1 MATRPM
7 RRCRLSGLA
16 LAGCLALLLP
26 AAAEAR
32 PRLDPERRPDIQERS
47 RGFLAWAGE
56 LFARVWE
63 ETGMIIDPNG
73 QPRPSG
79 TSEGDTGKLID
90 PNG

>member
-7 RRCRLSGLA
+7 HCRLSGLA
-16 LAGCLALLLP
+16 LAGCLALLP
-26 AAAEAR
+26 AAEAR
-32 PRLDPERRPDIQERS
+32 PRLDPERRPAVQERS
-47 RGFLAWAGE
+47 GGLLAWAGE

-63 ETGMIIDPNG
+63 ETGMMIDPDG
-73 QPRPSG
+73 QPRPVV

>member
-7 RRCRLSGLA
+7 RRRLSGLA

-32 PRLDPERRPDIQERS
+32 PRLDPERRPAVQERTG
-47 RGFLAWAGE
+47 GFLAWAGE

-63 ETGMIIDPNG
+63 ETGMIIDPDG
-73 QPRPSG
+73 QPRPVV
-79 TSEGDTGKLID
+79 TSEGDTGMMID

>member
-7 RRCRLSGLA
+7 RRRLSGLA

-26 AAAEAR
+26 AVAEAW
-32 PRLDPERRPDIQERS
+32 PRLDPERRPAIQERS
-47 RGFLAWAGE
+47 RGFLDWAGE
-56 LFARVWE
+56 FFARVWE

-73 QPRPSG
+73 QPRPVV
-79 TSEGDTGKLID
+79 TPEGDTGKLID

>member
-7 RRCRLSGLA
+7 RRRLSGLA
-16 LAGCLALLLP
+16 LAGSLALLLP

-32 PRLDPERRPDIQERS
+32 PWIDPEHRPAVQERS
-47 RGFLAWAGE
+47 GGFLTWVE
-56 LFARVWE
+56 EVFARIWE

-73 QPRPSG
+73 QPRPGGS
-79 TSEGDTGKLID
+79 SEGDTGKLID